1 MKTINDLVAA
11 WKADPKALAV
21 GGGSSPGGPDHLLPM
36 QLAQAVGI
44 DPKQVN
50 FVAYDG
56 GGDLL
61 PALLGGKIAFGA
73 SGFGEFLDQVEA
85 GEVRVLA
92 ISGAE
97 RVEAVDAPTLTEGGV
112 DLVFTNWRGVLAP
125 PDISAEQRDYL
136 VDIFTEM
143 HATPEWEEAL
153 ARNGWTDNFATGA
166 EFGDFLAEQDSRVE
180 TTLKE
185 LGLA

>member
-1 MKTINDLVAA
+1 MKA
-11 WKADPKALAV
+11 WKANPKSLAV

-44 DPKQVN
+44 NPKDVN
-50 FVAYDG
+50 YVSYDG

-73 SGFGEFLDQVEA
+73 SGFGEFLDQVQA

-97 RVEAVDAPTLTEGGV
+97 RVSAIDAPTLKESGI
-112 DLVFTNWRGVLAP
+112 DLVFTNWRGVVAP
-125 PDISAEQRDYL
+125 PDISDADKAALVNALSTMRDSQ
-136 VDIFTEM
+136 
-143 HATPEWEEAL
+143 EWKDVL
-153 ARNGWTDNFATGA
+153 AKNGWTDAYMPADQFAP
-166 EFGDFLAEQDSRVE
+166 FLSQQTTAVEQ
-180 TTLKE
+180 TLTK